1 MNARIKKL
9 RIIQSILLILG
20 FLIIFFTYL
29 DREKKTNEK
38 ILTKENQELV
48 KKQIESKS
56 QDGEVFFN
64 IEYSG
69 LDLAGNRYILKSK
82 KASNKKENQ
91 KIVNMESVEAI
102 FYFKDNTVLKV
113 LSDKGVYNNETL
125 DMVFNKNVKANYE
138 GSELLAQ
145 KAEYSN
151 SKSFLII
158 SEKVKITDIRGT
170 MVADE
175 LLFDIKNKTL
185 NIASYDD
192 KKINTNINIK
202 WKKVLEF

>member
-202 WKKVLEF
+202 